1 MGAAQDVKGDGRM
14 DLTLWYRVLHL
25 TASSRTQQAY
35 NFFSILL
42 RNPNISVNFQDLE
55 SGYTALH
62 RALFVGNLRAARD
75 LLLRGDIDPSIKD
88 WEGMTAYDL
97 YNGTVDGV
105 SVSLRGGIRLIEQTN
120 PTHELEGT
128 DLYTWGV
135 NREFRRL
142 GWTMDLLTRGQ
153 AT

>member
-1 MGAAQDVKGDGRM
+1 MK
-14 DLTLWYRVLHL
+14 LWYSVLHL

-42 RNPNISVNFQDLE
+42 RNPYISVNLQDHE

-105 SVSLRGGIRLIEQTN
+105 SVYAETWGIRLIEQTN

-135 NREFRRL
+135 NRKSLRL
-142 GWTMDLLTRGQ
+142 GWTMHPVLTRGQ
-153 AT
+153 AI